1 MVVGLR
7 QAGAG
12 RDDNA
17 AMAMHGLVVLNRPCL
32 ADALYA
38 KFPLESYKYEYIFFS
53 SLPLSPL
60 IPALRGLSQRKR
72 SEQYFLGVGGF
83 MRLGHTEFVVRAVYT
98 KCR

>member
-1 MVVGLR
+1 VLSRAFTECDLISRGASEIAVVVGLR
-7 QAGAG
+7 QVGAG

-72 SEQYFLGVGGF
+72 S
-83 MRLGHTEFVVRAVYT
+83 
-98 KCR
+98 